1 MSNAPVNP
9 ANGTPNGTPQRD
21 MFKEHLTQIQK
32 HVQNF
37 YQDIL
42 TEEGAKTA
50 FILPFINFVLGYDIF
65 NPLSVMPEYNADV
78 GVKEGEKVDYAILI
92 NGTPVILIECKQVS
106 DTLTVENAA
115 QLYRYFSVTPAK
127 IAILTNGVQYK
138 FFSDTEEIN
147 KMDLKPFLEF
157 DMRTLDVNNT
167 AILDQIRRFS
177 KDHFRIDEAGR
188 MAIEMKYT
196 EGIRQFLFQ
205 QVHEPTTSDEFTAT
219 LLGAVYPGRRT
230 AKAIEQFR
238 PVVKKAF
245 LGFLEERVAQVVRAM
260 NIAAH
265 NSQHAKENGDGA
277 VVSVVGD
284 TATGKEIITTAEE
297 LEGFYLVKS
306 LLITIV
312 LPERISY
319 KDTLSYCAIILD
331 NNVRK
336 TICRLYFNNPEKKQI
351 GVFEA
356 SMEKKYD
363 IQTLADVY
371 KFAEPITAMAR
382 YHDQKSMPMA
392 AV

>member
-1 MSNAPVNP
+1 MTTAPAP
-9 ANGTPNGTPQRD
+9 SANSEPKRD
-21 MFKEHLTQIQK
+21 VFKEQLAQIQK
-32 HVQNF
+32 HVQAF
-37 YQDIL
+37 HADIL

-78 GVKEGEKVDYAILI
+78 GMKKGEKVDYAILM
-92 NGTPVILIECKQVS
+92 NGTPVILIECKQAS
-106 DTLTVENAA
+106 DTLSVDNAA

-157 DMRTLDVNNT
+157 DMRTLDMTNA
-167 AILDQIRRFS
+167 AILDQIRSFS
-177 KDHFRIDEAGR
+177 REHFKIDEAGR
-188 MAIEMKYT
+188 MAIEMKYA
-196 EGIRQFLFQ
+196 EGIKQFLFK
-205 QVHEPTTSDEFTAT
+205 QVQEPSDDFAAT

-238 PVVKKAF
+238 PVVQKAF

-265 NSQHAKENGDGA
+265 NSQYAKENGMDT
-277 VVSVVGD
+277 VVNVVGD
-284 TATGKEIITTAEE
+284 AATGKEIITTVEE

-306 LLITIV
+306 LLTAIV
-312 LPERISY
+312 LPERVSY
-319 KDTLSYCAIILD
+319 KDTLSYCAVILD

-336 TICRLYFNNPEKKQI
+336 TICRLYFNNTEKKQI

-356 SMEKKYD
+356 NTEKKYD
-363 IQTLADVY
+363 IQTLSDVY
-371 KFAEPITAMAR
+371 KFAEPILTMAR
-382 YHDQKSMPMA
+382 YHDQKTMPSA